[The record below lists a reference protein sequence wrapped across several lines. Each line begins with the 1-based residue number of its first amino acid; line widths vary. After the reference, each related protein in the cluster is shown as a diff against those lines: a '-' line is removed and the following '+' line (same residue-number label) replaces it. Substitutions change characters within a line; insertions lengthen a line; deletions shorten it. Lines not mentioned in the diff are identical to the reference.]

1 MSTNN
6 FNWKSL
12 FINEEDSSK
21 QDAKSNDVSSTL
33 SKFPDTSGTF
43 QPNIEVGNNNP
54 FLNEVF
60 AVYEK
65 GFESLNQTGF
75 DFFEMYKSVISV
87 GATNPQSYQMAFTM
101 GKTINPEL
109 TKTFLLEKSNY
120 YISEIQN
127 VYSKYDATGKA
138 KRKDLGDSI
147 LKQKETLVKNISELE
162 SKIAQLQ
169 AELSKSKT
177 ELEKVD
183 ENNSAKFNEFQLKI
197 EANDLA
203 KKKMLDSINIVVTGI
218 NQYLQ

>member
-1 MSTNN
+1 MNPKT

-12 FINEEDSSK
+12 FINDEDSTTKQESK
-21 QDAKSNDVSSTL
+21 NNEVNSTL
-33 SKFPDTSGTF
+33 NKFPDTNNTF
-43 QPNIEVGNNNP
+43 QTNIEIGNNNP

-60 AVYEK
+60 NVYEK
-65 GFESLNQTGF
+65 GFETINQTGF

-127 VYSKYDATGKA
+127 VYLKYDATGKA
-138 KRKDLGDSI
+138 KRKDLADSI
-147 LKQKETLVKNISELE
+147 SNQKETLTKKIGDLE

-169 AELSKSKT
+169 ADLSKSKK

-183 ENNSAKFNEFQLKI
+183 ANNSAQFNEFQLKI

-203 KKKMLDSINIVVTGI
+203 KKKIIDSINVVVTGI
-218 NQYLQ
+218 NQYL

>member
-1 MSTNN
+1 MSTNS

-12 FINEEDSSK
+12 FINEEDSAK
-21 QDAKSNDVSSTL
+21 QEVKSNDVSSTIN
-33 SKFPDTSGTF
+33 KFPDTTGTF
-43 QPNIEVGNNNP
+43 QPNADAGNNNP

-65 GFESLNQTGF
+65 GFESLNQSGF

-109 TKTFLLEKSNY
+109 TKAFLLEKSNY

-147 LKQKETLVKNISELE
+147 LKQKETLTKNISDLE

-169 AELSKSKT
+169 AELSKSKA

-183 ENNSAKFNEFQLKI
+183 ANNSAQFNEFQLKI

-203 KKKMLDSINIVVTGI
+203 KKKMLDSINVIVTGI
-218 NQYLQ
+218 NQYL